1 MATTAEIE
9 RVEAKIIAQQGAKLC
24 DKYDYLVAT
33 GCGAVAGLVDS
44 FFVGMPGESKLGG
57 WTDTQVDK
65 AIIGFSKLC
74 GWKNDGGV
82 AKAIEFLERKFHVN
96 YDHRHSGDV
105 ENR

>member
-44 FFVGMPGESKLGG
+44 FLSECPEKANWVVGRM
-57 WTDTQVDK
+57 
-65 AIIGFSKLC
+65 
-74 GWKNDGGV
+74 
-82 AKAIEFLERKFHVN
+82 
-96 YDHRHSGDV
+96 HR
-105 ENR
+105 

>member
-24 DKYDYLVAT
+24 DKYDYLIAT

-57 WTDTQVDK
+57 WTDAQVDK
-65 AIIGFSKLC
+65 AVMGFAKICGWTPRAGKEKSISSAIGF
-74 GWKNDGGV
+74 
-82 AKAIEFLERKFHVN
+82 LEKKFPVN
-96 YDHRHSGDV
+96 YDQR
-105 ENR
+105 